1 MAMHTNSVLSRETIA
16 ALQELIQVN
25 LDSRDG
31 FVEASENVEE
41 MSIGSLFRELAA
53 ERNGQASELRSLV
66 VSQSKEPADSGSYA
80 AAAHRLWMDL
90 RAAVGGGSAA
100 MLSEAERGEDHIKR
114 KYEETMMEHQG
125 ETVRE
130 ILQRHYEAVKA
141 SHDRVREL
149 RDHYNEFDT

>member
-66 VSQSKEPADSGSYA
+66 ASQSKEPADSGSYV

>member
-1 MAMHTNSVLSRETIA
+1 MATHTNSVLSKESIA
-16 ALQELIQVN
+16 ALQDLIQVN

-31 FVEASENVEE
+31 FVEASENAEE

-66 VSQSKEPADSGSYA
+66 ASQSKEPADSGSYSG
-80 AAAHRLWMDL
+80 AAHRLWMDL
-90 RAAVGGGSAA
+90 RAALGGGSAA

-114 KYEETMMEHQG
+114 KYEEAMTEHQG
-125 ETVRE
+125 DTVRE

>member
-1 MAMHTNSVLSRETIA
+1 MATQANSVLSKETISM
-16 ALQELIQVN
+16 LQDLIQVN

-66 VSQSKEPADSGSYA
+66 ATQSNEPPDSGSYSA
-80 AAAHRLWMDL
+80 AVHRLWMDL
-90 RAAVGGGSAA
+90 RAALGGGSAA
-100 MLSEAERGEDHIKR
+100 MLSEAERGEDHIKK
-114 KYEETMMEHQG
+114 KYEEAMMEHQG
-125 ETVRE
+125 DAVRE
-130 ILQRHYEAVKA
+130 ILQRHYEAVSL

-149 RDHYNEFDT
+149 RDHYNEADT